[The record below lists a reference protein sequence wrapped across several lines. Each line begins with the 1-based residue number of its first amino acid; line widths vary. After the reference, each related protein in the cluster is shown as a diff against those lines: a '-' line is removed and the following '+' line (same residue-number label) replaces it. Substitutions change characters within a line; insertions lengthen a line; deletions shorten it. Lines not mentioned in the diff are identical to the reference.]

1 MFNKFIKLY
10 SYWNQIGYLEIKFSY
25 PQEKTFL
32 KKAGLVK
39 VNPDYAKPAHEVLFS
54 RKVELIILGLW

>member
-1 MFNKFIKLY
+1 M
-10 SYWNQIGYLEIKFSY
+10 GYLEIKFSY

-32 KKAGLVK
+32 NKAGLVK